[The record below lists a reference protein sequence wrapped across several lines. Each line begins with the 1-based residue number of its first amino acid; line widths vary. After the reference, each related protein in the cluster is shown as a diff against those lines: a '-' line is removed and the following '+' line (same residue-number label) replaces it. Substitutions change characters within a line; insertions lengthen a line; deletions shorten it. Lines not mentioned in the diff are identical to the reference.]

1 MSEVTKSSYM
11 TKEQIRSTIK
21 DLAKS
26 QGFYSRIERQ
36 LSCMEEEDP
45 EEYKEV
51 METLYQQHFKDA
63 VDMILYFEY

>member
-21 DLAKS
+21 DLAKG
-26 QGFYSRIERQ
+26 QGFYSQIDY
-36 LSCMEEEDP
+36 LLTVAEEKTPED
-45 EEYKEV
+45 YKEV

-63 VDMILYFEY
+63 VDLVMYLER